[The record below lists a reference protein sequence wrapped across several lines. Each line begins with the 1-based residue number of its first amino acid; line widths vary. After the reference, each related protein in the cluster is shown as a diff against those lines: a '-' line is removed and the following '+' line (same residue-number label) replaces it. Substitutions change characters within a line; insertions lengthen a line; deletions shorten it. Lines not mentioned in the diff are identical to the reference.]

1 MKKIFTLA
9 ISLAAVFGF
18 NASAD
23 CYLLGEV
30 EGGAWDPQ
38 NGGVQVAATGTD
50 GVYSGTFVINGY
62 FGVASQMSEFGADA
76 GGWDDLNGNY
86 RYVPGEL
93 GGDIAAEGE
102 TSLVMLPPG
111 NGDNSFHVATP
122 GTYTITINFNDN
134 TLVAVAGEVT
144 PPEPIDP
151 PVVDNPLLTTGEC
164 YIFGAGVTGSDWQ
177 PFGVGLAL
185 TDNGDGH
192 FVGTFEFVDG
202 GYFSLAAKNDC
213 VDWNEL
219 NSTYRCGAAEKD
231 IPVEVGTPMAM
242 AVQDASWNMVIGGTY
257 NVDVDA
263 NAFTVTF
270 TEGSGVQT
278 IARDAKKSGIY
289 NLQGMKVNEMIPGQL
304 YIVDGKKVIATR

>member
-23 CYLLGEV
+23 CYLLGEI

-38 NGGVQVAATGTD
+38 AGGVQVAATGTD

-62 FGVASQMSEFGADA
+62 FGVASQMSTLTGDE
-76 GGWDDLNGNY
+76 GWADLNGNY

-111 NGDNSFHVATP
+111 NGDNSFHVDAP

-134 TLVAVAGEVT
+134 SLVAVAGEVT

-151 PVVDNPLLTTGEC
+151 PTGDNPILATGEC
-164 YIFGAGVTGSDWQ
+164 YIFGGGVIGSDWQ
-177 PFGVGLAL
+177 AYGVGLAL

-192 FVGTFEFVDG
+192 FVGTFDFADG

-213 VDWNEL
+213 VDWDEL
-219 NSTYRCGAAEKD
+219 NGTYRCAPAAD
-231 IPVEVGTPMAM
+231 GTAVEIGTPLE
-242 AVQDASWNMVIGGTY
+242 MVVAGNAWVMETGGTY
-257 NVDVDA
+257 TVDVDA
-263 NAFTVTF
+263 NAFTATF